1 MAGSFETPEDL
12 PRALRSWAGRCLS
25 DESAPLL
32 TSVLLT
38 WACDATDEASRVQWR
53 ELNDL
58 CRDSEFGFGHSRA
71 DAVEERDR
79 SRAADASLGTGPVM
93 VDFSPPE
100 PQGASEAAETRWM
113 EAEHGK
119 ERGTFGSSRDASIH
133 IHTMNAALM
142 PLPKAG
148 RTSQTIRLR
157 FQIPGPGAYS
167 PDVGSVPFASTSHT
181 SLFPQGATWGRDD
194 RYKHLSRAVTPSAA
208 ALSASTPLPPL
219 SGPSSG
225 FYPMPVFPAPK
236 ERASGIGSR
245 CRARL
250 FPPAAMLPGGQP
262 PERIRERIEA
272 VRELN
277 KKTLVGPDPCSY
289 SPGNKFNSEFPTKSV
304 GRLSAQGLFRPS
316 TALDEEGASVYEIE
330 RQAEEMRREARD
342 RRYDQRRRE
351 DVEVELNRVRQKHL
365 LLAAGA
371 KRSIGQSAGSE
382 RSTSSGEMDVLAELR
397 KRLDGSL
404 QRMSDLFS
412 AIDVSWDGLVSREEL
427 GVALAGLGL
436 DVSRDEVRAL
446 FDRID
451 VDRSGE
457 IDFRELK
464 RALYRPPSSKK
475 NSAEA
480 AHSRWE
486 AAKTA
491 ARPSTIS
498 DEQLKAYQ
506 GLGIRRRAGAHKTN
520 SPWATGPGRKISV
533 EFLSGMEPPETKEYY
548 EVILKESIV
557 FLKTNDKRGTSV
569 FLVKPS
575 LKPCQS
581 NAVHHAQGAARPG
594 LFRHG

>member
-1 MAGSFETPEDL
+1 MFIQACTRCVNERQNFASDAHGSQDSDRRCGGDSLFARRGGVSSLRDPLASQAMAGSFETHEDL

-225 FYPMPVFPAPK
+225 FYPMPVRTHLP
-236 ERASGIGSR
+236 
-245 CRARL
+245 
-250 FPPAAMLPGGQP
+250 ML
-262 PERIRERIEA
+262 
-272 VRELN
+272 
-277 KKTLVGPDPCSY
+277 
-289 SPGNKFNSEFPTKSV
+289 
-304 GRLSAQGLFRPS
+304 
-316 TALDEEGASVYEIE
+316 
-330 RQAEEMRREARD
+330 
-342 RRYDQRRRE
+342 RRRSRSL
-351 DVEVELNRVRQKHL
+351 VTR
-365 LLAAGA
+365 AAP
-371 KRSIGQSAGSE
+371 SA
-382 RSTSSGEMDVLAELR
+382 
-397 KRLDGSL
+397 
-404 QRMSDLFS
+404 
-412 AIDVSWDGLVSREEL
+412 
-427 GVALAGLGL
+427 
-436 DVSRDEVRAL
+436 
-446 FDRID
+446 
-451 VDRSGE
+451 
-457 IDFRELK
+457 
-464 RALYRPPSSKK
+464 
-475 NSAEA
+475 
-480 AHSRWE
+480 
-486 AAKTA
+486 
-491 ARPSTIS
+491 
-498 DEQLKAYQ
+498 
-506 GLGIRRRAGAHKTN
+506 
-520 SPWATGPGRKISV
+520 
-533 EFLSGMEPPETKEYY
+533 
-548 EVILKESIV
+548 
-557 FLKTNDKRGTSV
+557 
-569 FLVKPS
+569 
-575 LKPCQS
+575 C
-581 NAVHHAQGAARPG
+581 
-594 LFRHG
+594 

>member
-1 MAGSFETPEDL
+1 
-12 PRALRSWAGRCLS
+12 
-25 DESAPLL
+25 
-32 TSVLLT
+32 V
-38 WACDATDEASRVQWR
+38 
-53 ELNDL
+53 
-58 CRDSEFGFGHSRA
+58 
-71 DAVEERDR
+71 
-79 SRAADASLGTGPVM
+79 
-93 VDFSPPE
+93 
-100 PQGASEAAETRWM
+100 
-113 EAEHGK
+113 
-119 ERGTFGSSRDASIH
+119 
-133 IHTMNAALM
+133 
-142 PLPKAG
+142 
-148 RTSQTIRLR
+148 
-157 FQIPGPGAYS
+157 
-167 PDVGSVPFASTSHT
+167 
-181 SLFPQGATWGRDD
+181 
-194 RYKHLSRAVTPSAA
+194 
-208 ALSASTPLPPL
+208 LPPL
-219 SGPSSG
+219 LADELPSA
-225 FYPMPVFPAPK
+225 PTARPQVFPAPK

-351 DVEVELNRVRQKHL
+351 DVEVELHRVRQKHL

-371 KRSIGQSAGSE
+371 KRIIGQSAGSE

-533 EFLSGMEPPETKEYY
+533 EFLSGMEPPE
-548 EVILKESIV
+548 VRSM
-557 FLKTNDKRGTSV
+557 G
-569 FLVKPS
+569 P
-575 LKPCQS
+575 
-581 NAVHHAQGAARPG
+581 AQYDPRPG
-594 LFRHG
+594 THYVKHRTCDLGGDVGRNKRSPLQAEPGTVAGYIYRARDQSEGAWTMNL